1 MGYRRILII
10 NRRATGLN
18 KSAGQRHFPMFYFI
32 FLLKHD
38 NGMSILKTSA
48 SSLEA
53 AIEKVMQAEHCP
65 KRAITLLSSEQI
77 SEALVF

>member
-1 MGYRRILII
+1 
-10 NRRATGLN
+10 
-18 KSAGQRHFPMFYFI
+18 MFYFT

-53 AIEKVMQAEHCP
+53 AIEKVMQAELCP
-65 KRAITLLSSEQI
+65 RRAITLLKSEQI
-77 SEALVF
+77 SESLVF

>member
-1 MGYRRILII
+1 
-10 NRRATGLN
+10 
-18 KSAGQRHFPMFYFI
+18 MFYFT

-65 KRAITLLSSEQI
+65 KRAITLLSAERTRES
-77 SEALVF
+77 LDF